1 MVPGRVA
8 FAALGVACVAAAAG
22 GTYYAADAVRRA
34 NAPRPNILFM
44 IFDDLG
50 FYLGS
55 NQRVPAAISP
65 NLDAIAQRGV
75 VFDHAYC
82 PAPLCNP
89 SRTAMLTGVPPYKSG
104 VYYNDEP
111 WRASLPNAVAMP
123 EYFSKH
129 GYKTY
134 GGGKIFHVMRGGP
147 QFEDLLY
154 DERMEKPDDPVTHE
168 MYHTTMRC
176 GPLECEDE
184 DMGDYKVATWAARR
198 VKRPVDQPWFM
209 TIGFFRPHG
218 PLYSPRKYFE
228 MYPLDKIQMPEVKEN
243 DLDDV
248 PPRVALTPVHATA
261 VQQERLFG
269 YTQEEMRVLV
279 GPMARTGAE
288 AIGSMGTDTPIAVL
302 SDKPRMLYDYF
313 QQLFAQ
319 VTNPPLDAIREE
331 LVTSIGGTIG
341 PEGNLLAPGPD
352 SCRQIVLPHPI
363 IDNED
368 LAKLR
373 YIDEEGGVDGFKPV
387 TIDILYPVV
396 GGGDALRIAVEQ
408 VRHRASDA
416 IAGGANLIILSDRY
430 ADHEHAP
437 IPALL
442 AVAAVHHHLI
452 REKTRTRVGLVVET
466 GEAREVHHHALLIG
480 FGAAAVNPYLVFD
493 ALRDMIAEGH
503 LEVTP
508 RKAAKQ
514 YIKAAGKGILKIMS
528 KMGIST
534 VASYTGA
541 QVFEAIG
548 LGDEVIDEYF
558 TGTTSRLGGIGLD
571 VIAAEVATRHAA
583 AYPDRPEERAHRTIE
598 VGGEYQWRR
607 EGEYHLFNPE
617 TVFKLQHATRTGRY
631 EVFKEY
637 TRLVDDQAKHLA
649 TLRGLF
655 RLKVDRKSVV

>member
-1 MVPGRVA
+1 M
-8 FAALGVACVAAAAG
+8 CSS
-22 GTYYAADAVRRA
+22 
-34 NAPRPNILFM
+34 
-44 IFDDLG
+44 DL
-50 FYLGS
+50 
-55 NQRVPAAISP
+55 
-65 NLDAIAQRGV
+65 
-75 VFDHAYC
+75 
-82 PAPLCNP
+82 
-89 SRTAMLTGVPPYKSG
+89 
-104 VYYNDEP
+104 
-111 WRASLPNAVAMP
+111 
-123 EYFSKH
+123 
-129 GYKTY
+129 
-134 GGGKIFHVMRGGP
+134 
-147 QFEDLLY
+147 
-154 DERMEKPDDPVTHE
+154 
-168 MYHTTMRC
+168 
-176 GPLECEDE
+176 
-184 DMGDYKVATWAARR
+184 
-198 VKRPVDQPWFM
+198 
-209 TIGFFRPHG
+209 
-218 PLYSPRKYFE
+218 
-228 MYPLDKIQMPEVKEN
+228 
-243 DLDDV
+243 
-248 PPRVALTPVHATA
+248 
-261 VQQERLFG
+261 
-269 YTQEEMRVLV
+269 
-279 GPMARTGAE
+279 
-288 AIGSMGTDTPIAVL
+288 
-302 SDKPRMLYDYF
+302 
-313 QQLFAQ
+313 
-319 VTNPPLDAIREE
+319 
-331 LVTSIGGTIG
+331 IG
-341 PEGNLLAPGPD
+341 PEANLLAPGPD

-373 YIDEEGGVDGFKPV
+373 YIDEEGGVEGFKPV

-396 GGGDALRIAVEQ
+396 GGGDALRIAIEH

-514 YIKAAGKGILKIMS
+514 YIKASGKGILKIMS

-548 LGDEVIDEYF
+548 LGDEIIDEYF

-571 VIAAEVATRHAA
+571 TIAAEVATRHAA
-583 AYPDRPEERAHRTIE
+583 AFPDRPEERAHRTLE

-607 EGEYHLFNPE
+607 EGEYHLFNPD

-631 EVFKEY
+631 EIFKEY
-637 TRLVDDQAKHLA
+637 TRLVDDQAKRLA

-655 RLKVDRKSVV
+655 RLRVGERPAVPIDEVEPVSEIVKRLDRKSTRLNSSH